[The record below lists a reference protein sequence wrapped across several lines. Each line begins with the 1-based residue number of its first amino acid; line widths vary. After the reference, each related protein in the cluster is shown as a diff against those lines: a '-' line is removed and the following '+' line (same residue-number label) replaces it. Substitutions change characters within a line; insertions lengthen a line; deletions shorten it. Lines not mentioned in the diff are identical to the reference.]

1 MLVLST
7 VQNPDNLGSL
17 NFLQFS
23 FTKIQGLC
31 CNFVSYESF
40 FELNSLDT
48 LASCE
53 TNSGD
58 SIDSSSIS
66 VRAYLPLISKNSI
79 THILVLAL
87 HEKRDFLLH
96 ITCPYNIL
104 SVPNYVFE

>member
-1 MLVLST
+1 MLVLPT

-23 FTKIQGLC
+23 FTKIRDLC

-48 LASCE
+48 LVSCE
-53 TNSGD
+53 TNSED

-66 VRAYLPLISKNSI
+66 VRVYLPLISKNSI
-79 THILVLAL
+79 THILVFAL
-87 HEKRDFLLH
+87 HEKEGLPFAH
-96 ITCPYNIL
+96 YL
-104 SVPNYVFE
+104 SLQYSECY